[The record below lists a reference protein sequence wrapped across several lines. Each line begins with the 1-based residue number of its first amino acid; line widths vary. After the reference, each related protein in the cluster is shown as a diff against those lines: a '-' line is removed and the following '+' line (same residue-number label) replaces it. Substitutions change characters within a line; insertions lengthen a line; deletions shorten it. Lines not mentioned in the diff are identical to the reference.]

1 MYPIL
6 QNNCKYLD
14 VDLGILINCFFYPC
28 SLKFQLHDIRQY
40 KTSGLQNVKSIQANR
55 ILDFLPH
62 CISALCRISL
72 CMCKCQI
79 IG

>member
-1 MYPIL
+1 MIMYPIL

-40 KTSGLQNVKSIQANR
+40 KTSGLQNVKSYTSQ
-55 ILDFLPH
+55 
-62 CISALCRISL
+62 
-72 CMCKCQI
+72 
-79 IG
+79 